1 MIRLE
6 PVYESLK
13 KTLQGAVSSVYMK
26 AYRKNIAISV
36 SEFEDEN
43 VLQDPRWTQEAL
55 VNILDNAVKYSA
67 PNTAVE
73 IRVEP
78 MVSYYLIE
86 IEDQGIGIP
95 KEEKNQIF
103 KRFYRG
109 RSSAVQETDGSGVGL
124 YLTRKILEEQ
134 GGSICVKSGRKGC
147 IFQITYPKTSHRLS

>member
-1 MIRLE
+1 MQGKNEVFKLENLTKSLIQLSRLETNMIRLE

-73 IRVEP
+73 IR
-78 MVSYYLIE
+78 
-86 IEDQGIGIP
+86 
-95 KEEKNQIF
+95 
-103 KRFYRG
+103 
-109 RSSAVQETDGSGVGL
+109 
-124 YLTRKILEEQ
+124 
-134 GGSICVKSGRKGC
+134 GGTHG
-147 IFQITYPKTSHRLS
+147 QLLSH